1 MGRKILAL
9 LLAAGNTVSGA
20 EGVLGAQEEASSEA
34 SAAEEVLSEGSVAES
49 EEEEA
54 ELPPGP
60 EVIESNGIDGWPLS
74 LDINSETGC
83 LMDAETG
90 VILFNKEM
98 DRQMY
103 PASITKIMTS
113 LLAIENNDLDE
124 VVEMT
129 EAGVEYV
136 QNGSASLWTVE
147 GEEFTVEQL
156 LYGTLIKSANDM
168 ATQLGEYTAGS
179 VDEFVDMMNERAE
192 ELGCLHTN
200 FENACGMPNDDH
212 MTTAHDMALITQEAI
227 KNETFMEI
235 IGTEEYSIPPTN
247 KNQYRRSFDTH
258 VKLIYDEDF
267 KYDGI
272 LGGKT
277 GYTDAAGNT
286 LVTFAERD
294 GRTLICVTMKG
305 DGMDAAAEDHVQ
317 LLDYGF
323 DWFENRPAP
332 HGDTAEEG
340 GLVSVPKSAK
350 EEDLTLVREE
360 PDEEGMVRETVLFH
374 NYEVGHMVRTAED
387 AARIEAEE
395 TPSPEPGPSVTNAPD
410 PDGPAPSP
418 APSET
423 VTIAGYTMSR
433 RAFCAI
439 AALGGLVLAGVLLIV
454 ITLILKKK
462 KKE

>member
-1 MGRKILAL
+1 MKKTEKGKAGYFRYEKVKRGLITALMFAIPLVIYFSGSIWNGTRNNIL
-9 LLAAGNTVSGA
+9 TVVA
-20 EGVLGAQEEASSEA
+20 IVGVLP
-34 SAAEEVLSEGSVAES
+34 AARFAVSWIMVL
-49 EEEEA
+49 
-54 ELPPGP
+54 LQK
-60 EVIESNGIDGWPLS
+60 
-74 LDINSETGC
+74 
-83 LMDAETG
+83 DA
-90 VILFNKEM
+90 
-98 DRQMY
+98 DPQ
-103 PASITKIMTS
+103 
-113 LLAIENNDLDE
+113 

-410 PDGPAPSP
+410 PDGSAPSP